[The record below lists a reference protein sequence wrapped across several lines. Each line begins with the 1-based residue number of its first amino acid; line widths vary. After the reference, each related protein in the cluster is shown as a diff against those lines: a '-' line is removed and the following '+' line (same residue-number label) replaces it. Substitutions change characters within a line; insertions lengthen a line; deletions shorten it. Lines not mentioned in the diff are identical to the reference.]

1 MKLGSAF
8 SDSVTKHK
16 SNTKESFDDPRGQSW
31 QEGLVSLIANK
42 HVLTSR
48 VYVSTW
54 RHLIFY
60 IITLLVFFALFVRL
74 FQLQVIE
81 GSTNRVLSDGN
92 RIQIR
97 ILHAPRGVVYD
108 RNGEVLTRNVPG
120 FRLRKEDGTYKV
132 ISRDEALQYL
142 SSHESSQ
149 NLEVDTTRQYLYPEL
164 FAHVLGFTS
173 EISKEELQSP
183 LFIEK
188 RYRMGDRI
196 GRAGIEET
204 YEGYLRGQDGRDL
217 VEVDAKGEVVRELG
231 KEEPL
236 VGQNVYLYHDLGLQQ
251 VAAKALGSYIGA
263 VVVQD
268 PRNGEILA

>member
-120 FRLRKEDGTYKV
+120 FRLRKKNRNYKKK
-132 ISRDEALQYL
+132 
-142 SSHESSQ
+142 
-149 NLEVDTTRQYLYPEL
+149 
-164 FAHVLGFTS
+164 F
-173 EISKEELQSP
+173 
-183 LFIEK
+183 
-188 RYRMGDRI
+188 
-196 GRAGIEET
+196 
-204 YEGYLRGQDGRDL
+204 
-217 VEVDAKGEVVRELG
+217 
-231 KEEPL
+231 
-236 VGQNVYLYHDLGLQQ
+236 QQ
-251 VAAKALGSYIGA
+251 
-263 VVVQD
+263 
-268 PRNGEILA
+268 